1 MRSGS
6 LGGLFDAW
14 RMILLPVAQN
24 AMAVAADGQPS
35 VIVGSAGDVMK
46 LKDQRF
52 VDTAEGAS
60 RVCSCPIAPAPAAC
74 DALDSIRD
82 CSWVNSFK

>member
-6 LGGLFDAW
+6 LGVLPR
-14 RMILLPVAQN
+14 RMILLPVAQDS
-24 AMAVAADGQPS
+24 MTVAADRQCF
-35 VIVGSAGDVMK
+35 IAMSAARDVME

-60 RVCSCPIAPAPAAC
+60 RGVCA
-74 DALDSIRD
+74 
-82 CSWVNSFK
+82 

>member
-6 LGGLFDAW
+6 LGGLLFAG
-14 RMILLPVAQN
+14 RMILLPVAQDS
-24 AMAVAADGQPS
+24 MTVAADRQCF
-35 VIVGSAGDVMK
+35 IAMSAACDVME

-60 RVCSCPIAPAPAAC
+60 GRVRTQSLQGPLLATLTLQFLIVHVQNP
-74 DALDSIRD
+74 
-82 CSWVNSFK
+82 